1 MMDAIRRIMGYL
13 LYLPNITPLQ
23 WLFKSEVFPWAFL
36 YSLRADYKLP
46 TGYKIF
52 IFYLSLSALWVFS
65 GGSGWLIP
73 ARSFFALINASL
85 IFFLLLSIGKKEFD
99 GLRKAFDIVFAVN
112 MVVVVA
118 QTLNVFPEFLV
129 PWIRLVLDRFMSGAE
144 GYGRGVGGLFAE
156 PSYASIAFHYYFAYF
171 MLRKDINQKSA
182 LGLLLTVGM
191 TLFDIFFVRSATG
204 LVMISI
210 YFISQQR
217 WRDVWRGA
225 IVVVLSAASILYIS
239 QRVVELPRSL
249 DIAYRVVFEQEYQNL
264 YDFVLLESGH
274 RAIGVLGAYNYGFS
288 HPLGAGLGHWPNA
301 SITAMESMGIDAAQ
315 IGYFE
320 AFFDSTYDGVRPTSF
335 AAGLMLEGGWIGFLL
350 FFWAFKEYIFS
361 KKVFE
366 NTHTRPI
373 AILFLFNTLLL
384 GTIGDPI
391 PFIFL
396 AYAYKKVHQPN
407 DEPEPLPDA
416 V

>member
-1 MMDAIRRIMGYL
+1 MEKLRRALGFL

-36 YSLRADYKLP
+36 YSLRRDYKIP
-46 TGYKIF
+46 TEYKIF
-52 IFYLSLSALWVFS
+52 ILYLGLSALWVFS
-65 GGSGWLIP
+65 SGSGWLIP
-73 ARSFFALINASL
+73 ARSFFALVNASL
-85 IFFLLLSIGKKEFD
+85 IFFLLISIDKTEFD

-112 MVVVVA
+112 IGVVVA
-118 QTLNVFPEFLV
+118 QTFGVFPEFLV
-129 PWIRLVLDRFMSGAE
+129 PALRTVLDRFMSGAE

-171 MLRKDINQKSA
+171 ILRQDINQKSA

-204 LVMISI
+204 LVMISL

-225 IVVVLSAASILYIS
+225 IVLIISAVSILYIS
-239 QRVVELPRSL
+239 KRAGELPRSL
-249 DIAYRVVFEQEYQNL
+249 DIAYRVLFEQEYQNL

-350 FFWAFKEYIFS
+350 FFWAFKKYIFS

-366 NTHTRPI
+366 NTYTRPI

-407 DEPEPLPDA
+407 DEPDPLSDA